1 MSGKP
6 GRSGKARTPEER
18 QAKRRYAKMG
28 GDAAA
33 GRNAGN
39 VKPAKVKRPA
49 FTKSAS
55 RPEGSVDHTPALLA
69 AFPELAD
76 YPFPVPDS
84 LALKD
89 ALEAALKQAKARQA
103 DVELD
108 EARIKRDLSRGR
120 LYTAD
125 QIRTRDQA
133 SDAYILSRL
142 SELTEAAVRLFP
154 LESQAQARRDLATV
168 ADDWRSS
175 VATAMRTTR
184 GTKP

>member
-28 GDAAA
+28 GDASA
-33 GRNAGN
+33 GR
-39 VKPAKVKRPA
+39 
-49 FTKSAS
+49 TSAS
-55 RPEGSVDHTPALLA
+55 PPERPEGSVDHTPALLA

-89 ALEAALKQAKARQA
+89 ALEAALKQAKAKQA
-103 DVELD
+103 EVELD

-125 QIRTRDQA
+125 QIRARDQS
-133 SDAYILSRL
+133 SDAYILGRL

-154 LESQAQARRDLATV
+154 LESQAQARRDLNDA
-168 ADDWRSS
+168 ALRWRESIAAGIKG
-175 VATAMRTTR
+175 VRE
-184 GTKP
+184 K

>member
-33 GRNAGN
+33 GRTST
-39 VKPAKVKRPA
+39 PPPE
-49 FTKSAS
+49 

-89 ALEAALKQAKARQA
+89 ALEAALKQAKAKQA
-103 DVELD
+103 EVELD

-125 QIRTRDQA
+125 QIRARDQD

-154 LESQAQARRDLATV
+154 LESQAQARRDLNEA
-168 ADDWRSS
+168 ALRWRESIAAGIKG
-175 VATAMRTTR
+175 VRE
-184 GTKP
+184 K

>member
-18 QAKRRYAKMG
+18 QAKRRFAKMG

-33 GRNAGN
+33 GRHAGASR
-39 VKPAKVKRPA
+39 VKPAKV
-49 FTKSAS
+49 TS
-55 RPEGSVDHTPALLA
+55 RPEGSIDHTPALLA

-76 YPFPVPDS
+76 YPFPVTDS

-89 ALEAALKQAKARQA
+89 ALEAALKQAKAKQA
-103 DVELD
+103 EVELD

-125 QIRTRDQA
+125 QIRARDQS
-133 SDAYILSRL
+133 SDAYILGRL

-154 LESQAQARRDLATV
+154 LESQAQARRDLNDA
-168 ADDWRSS
+168 ALRWRESIAAGIKG
-175 VATAMRTTR
+175 VRE
-184 GTKP
+184 K

>member
-6 GRSGKARTPEER
+6 GRSGRARTPEER

-33 GRNAGN
+33 GRHAGASH
-39 VKPAKVKRPA
+39 VKPAKVKCPA
-49 FTKSAS
+49 FTKSES
-55 RPEGSVDHTPALLA
+55 RPEGSIDHTPALLA

-89 ALEAALKQAKARQA
+89 ALEAALKQAKAKQA
-103 DVELD
+103 EVELD

-125 QIRTRDQA
+125 QIRARDQS

-142 SELTEAAVRLFP
+142 SELTEAAVRMFP
-154 LESQAQARRDLATV
+154 LESQAQARRDLNEA
-168 ADDWRSS
+168 ALRWRESIAAGIKG
-175 VATAMRTTR
+175 VRE
-184 GTKP
+184 K